1 MGFKLI
7 DIIGKI
13 MLTDNTLITF
23 NAISNFTT
31 CLCEVFGP
39 TNRSLKLYTHL
50 ISKTTLSHDLP
61 IKKHI
66 AAFKEFC
73 VANREGI
80 TTKNASLLHENIT
93 YSVRVYIDIAG
104 ILKRAD
110 RETTDVIWKHLL
122 TISALTDPSGNA
134 REILKDSVKKSGGTT
149 TESDFLSNIIGK
161 VEQHVDPDANP
172 MEAVAAIMKSGIFT
186 ELVGGMGNG
195 LQDGTLDLSKLMG
208 TVQKMVS
215 SLGTSTDD
223 MDTSNPMN
231 MMSSMMSSL
240 STGSN
245 ASSGG
250 DMPDISSIM
259 GMMGPM
265 LGALSQPSGGSV
277 EDKIDAQLQAAK
289 KTGELSSITEIE

>member
-1 MGFKLI
+1 
-7 DIIGKI
+7 
-13 MLTDNTLITF
+13 MLTDNSLITF

-39 TNRSLKLYTHL
+39 TNRSLKLYAHL
-50 ISKTTLSHDLP
+50 ISKTTLSHDIP

-66 AAFKEFC
+66 AAFREFC

-80 TTKNASLLHENIT
+80 TTKNGALLHENIT
-93 YSVRVYIDIAG
+93 YSARVYIDIAG

-122 TISALTDPSGNA
+122 TISALTDPGGNA
-134 REILKDSVKKSGGTT
+134 REILKDSVNKSGGTT

-161 VEQHVDPDANP
+161 VEQHVDPNANP

-208 TVQKMVS
+208 TVQKMVTSLSANVDDS
-215 SLGTSTDD
+215 SVGD
-223 MDTSNPMN
+223 PMN
-231 MMSSMMSSL
+231 MMSSMMSNL
-240 STGSN
+240 SAGGNSSST
-245 ASSGG
+245 SGG
-250 DMPDISSIM
+250 GMPDISSIM
-259 GMMGPM
+259 SMMGPM
-265 LGALSQPSGGSV
+265 LGALSQPSGSV

>member
-1 MGFKLI
+1 
-7 DIIGKI
+7 
-13 MLTDNTLITF
+13 MLSDNSLITF

-39 TNRSLKLYTHL
+39 TNRSLKLYAHL
-50 ISKTTLSHDLP
+50 ISKTTISHDIP

-66 AAFKEFC
+66 IAFKDFC

-80 TTKNASLLHENIT
+80 TTKNGALLHENIT
-93 YSVRVYIDIAG
+93 YSARVYIDIVG

-110 RETTDVIWKHLL
+110 RETTDIIWKHLL
-122 TISALTDPSGNA
+122 TISALTDPGGNA

-172 MEAVAAIMKSGIFT
+172 MEAVTAIMKSGIFT

-195 LQDGTLDLSKLMG
+195 LQDGTLDLTKLMG
-208 TVQKMVS
+208 TVQKMVT
-215 SLGTSTDD
+215 SLGNA
-223 MDTSNPMN
+223 DTGGIHDHGGGPNPMD

-240 STGSN
+240 NTG
-245 ASSGG
+245 GG
-250 DMPDISSIM
+250 GGNNDGMPDISSIM

-265 LGALSQPSGGSV
+265 LGALSQPNSGFSV

-289 KTGELSSITEIE
+289 KTGALSITEID